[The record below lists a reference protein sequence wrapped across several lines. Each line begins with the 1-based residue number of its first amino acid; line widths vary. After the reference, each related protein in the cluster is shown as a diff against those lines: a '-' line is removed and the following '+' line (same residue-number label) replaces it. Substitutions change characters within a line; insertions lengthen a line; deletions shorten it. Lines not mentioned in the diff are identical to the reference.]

1 VFRQYGHCS
10 FGRQEAPRLKN
21 KTRIVPMEYSLTLHV
36 LCPVSSIAMDNFEHI
51 LYDTTKIYLLRR
63 KEISMSTIDQP
74 KGDKMQRA
82 IKWISNRLKDDETQ
96 PSQKLIEEAS
106 REFNLSPNDEVF
118 LLSFYK
124 KKS

>member
-1 VFRQYGHCS
+1 
-10 FGRQEAPRLKN
+10 
-21 KTRIVPMEYSLTLHV
+21 MEYSLTLHV

-82 IKWISNRLKDDETQ
+82 IKWISNRLTDDETQ